1 MSNLGPA
8 ETENS
13 SSVSSLRGSPA
24 GASGYFIEPTV
35 LTNTRPGMK
44 VVREEISGPV
54 LAGAGPA
61 GSAPSACVYL
71 ASDWIAVSAT
81 V

>member
-13 SSVSSLRGSPA
+13 SSVSSRPGSPA

-35 LTNTRPGMK
+35 LSNTRPGMK
-44 VVREEISGPV
+44 VVREEISGLSARWGHEV
-54 LAGAGPA
+54 LNNYTE
-61 GSAPSACVYL
+61 VK
-71 ASDWIAVSAT
+71 AVT
-81 V
+81 TLL